1 MNLYLWRLRRSVN
14 EAAAGTELIDQEG
27 VLYRRGPK
35 PRMEL
40 GYLVTTW
47 ATDAR
52 NAHQLL
58 GRVLNAFLSTHEI
71 DERFLQGALADVR
84 PLPGLSLSKADDD
97 PPSEFWVALGGRF
110 QPGVELTVT
119 ATIDP
124 AVLVDTAPPPT
135 SVETILTDATE
146 PGRSSRRRRVAG
158 RVDGQVASRTV
169 VRTRR
174 GSTVVDATG
183 AFLAATS
190 SPPPATNTRKAR
202 ERARRRRRGTGTA
215 PARRY
220 LASLPLGGPLRR
232 EGGD

>member
-1 MNLYLWRLRRSVN
+1 M
-14 EAAAGTELIDQEG
+14 
-27 VLYRRGPK
+27 
-35 PRMEL
+35 
-40 GYLVTTW
+40 
-47 ATDAR
+47 
-52 NAHQLL
+52 
-58 GRVLNAFLSTHEI
+58 
-71 DERFLQGALADVR
+71 
-84 PLPGLSLSKADDD
+84 
-97 PPSEFWVALGGRF
+97 ALGGRF

>member
-1 MNLYLWRLRRSVN
+1 VNLYLWRLRRSVN

-183 AFLAATS
+183 AFLVPAEAGDEVVVDTD
-190 SPPPATNTRKAR
+190 PVRRAVVPPAGAVTPT
-202 ERARRRRRGTGTA
+202 
-215 PARRY
+215 
-220 LASLPLGGPLRR
+220 
-232 EGGD
+232 

>member
-71 DERFLQGALADVR
+71 DERSSRAR
-84 PLPGLSLSKADDD
+84 
-97 PPSEFWVALGGRF
+97 W
-110 QPGVELTVT
+110 
-119 ATIDP
+119 
-124 AVLVDTAPPPT
+124 PT
-135 SVETILTDATE
+135 SDPS
-146 PGRSSRRRRVAG
+146 PG
-158 RVDGQVASRTV
+158 
-169 VRTRR
+169 
-174 GSTVVDATG
+174 
-183 AFLAATS
+183 
-190 SPPPATNTRKAR
+190 
-202 ERARRRRRGTGTA
+202 
-215 PARRY
+215 
-220 LASLPLGGPLRR
+220 
-232 EGGD
+232 